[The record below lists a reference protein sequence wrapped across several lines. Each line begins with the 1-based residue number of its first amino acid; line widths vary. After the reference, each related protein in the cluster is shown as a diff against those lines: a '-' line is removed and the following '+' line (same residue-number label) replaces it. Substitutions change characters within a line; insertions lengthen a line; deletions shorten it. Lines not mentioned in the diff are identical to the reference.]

1 MQPESVDAVYG
12 AIIAHIGQQGG
23 APSSWYAGISSD
35 WRERVLIDHKVPSKG
50 HWYIARQCFSD
61 DDARRVESSLIH
73 YGCSGGGGGGDQSSV
88 YVYAYL
94 KSAVTDP

>member
-1 MQPESVDAVYG
+1 MQPESVDAAYS
-12 AIIAHIGQQGG
+12 AIVAHIKEQGG
-23 APSSWYAGISSD
+23 GASSWYAGITSD
-35 WRERVLIDHKVPSKG
+35 WKDRVFIDHKVPSEG
-50 HWYIARQCFSD
+50 HWYIVRQCFSD

-73 YGCSGGGGGGDQSSV
+73 YGCDGGGGGGDQSSV